1 MKDKALFVLELII
14 TIIVAIIMSVS
25 GIVIVSGM
33 WIMDKIRKINNK
45 K

>member
-1 MKDKALFVLELII
+1 MKDKLLFILELII
-14 TIIVAIIMSVS
+14 TIILAIIMSVS

-33 WIMDKIRKINNK
+33 WIMNKIK

>member
-33 WIMDKIRKINNK
+33 WIMDKIK

>member
-14 TIIVAIIMSVS
+14 TIILAIIMSVS
-25 GIVIVSGM
+25 GLIIVSGM

>member
-1 MKDKALFVLELII
+1 LII

-33 WIMDKIRKINNK
+33 WIMDKIK